1 MGLTPEMSVTVPLS
15 WIAACLR
22 PKDRTFLVAN
32 HRAQTRGVLQRR
44 PAADRSAG
52 DASVASRPGKRR
64 AVKPGRGARRTPAHA
79 TSTHTGSRKTLIP
92 GIPSV
97 PTLIGAAALAVAA
110 VGAVTVGAAE
120 GASPLSSGDV
130 RPLSARA
137 SLLNGTGGSTA
148 TLSATAL
155 SRRER
160 AGSRDSRPQA
170 PQAGADE
177 QLQAVAERQ
186 AKERNAALAALA
198 ASAEKQATLLA
209 RKAWQLPV
217 NPGAYHLTSRFG
229 ECSGLWSHCH
239 TGLDFAAPT
248 GTPIHAVANGTVT
261 EVGSAGA
268 YGNRTIVT
276 LEDGTELWF
285 CHQSAV
291 AVTTG
296 QHVRTGEVIG
306 LVGATGNTTGPH
318 LHLEVRP
325 GAGDPVDP
333 FAALVARGLHP

>member
-1 MGLTPEMSVTVPLS
+1 
-15 WIAACLR
+15 
-22 PKDRTFLVAN
+22 VAN
-32 HRAQTRGVLQRR
+32 HRAETRGVLQRR
-44 PAADRSAG
+44 RAADPGGNGPATEIPVG
-52 DASVASRPGKRR
+52 SRPGKRR
-64 AVKPGRGARRTPAHA
+64 AVKPRSPAKRTPARA

-92 GIPSV
+92 GIPSA
-97 PTLIGAAALAVAA
+97 PTLVGATALAVAA

-120 GASPLSSGDV
+120 GASPLSKDV
-130 RPLSARA
+130 RPLSVQA

-148 TLSATAL
+148 TRSAAAL
-155 SRRER
+155 SGRER
-160 AGSRDSRPQA
+160 AISRDSRRQA
-170 PQAGADE
+170 LQAAADE

-217 NPGAYHLTSRFG
+217 TPGAYRLTSRFG

-276 LEDGTELWF
+276 LEDGTELWY

-291 AVTTG
+291 EVTTG